1 MPKGIPRDSSI
12 KQAVLHRLK
21 IASGHL
27 AKVIQMVDNGD
38 YCPDVIHQSRA
49 VQKALKEADNVLLD
63 NHLKTCVADQ
73 IKNGETEESLNEILK
88 IFKNKQ

>member
-1 MPKGIPRDSSI
+1 MPKGVPRDSSI
-12 KQAVLHRLK
+12 KQTVLHRLK

-27 AKVIQMVDNGD
+27 DKVIQMVDNGD

>member
-1 MPKGIPRDSSI
+1 M
-12 KQAVLHRLK
+12 HRLK

-27 AKVIQMVDNGD
+27 AKVIQMVDSGD

-49 VQKALKEADNVLLD
+49 VQKAIKEADSVLLD

-73 IKNGETEESLNEILK
+73 IKNGETEESLKEILK

>member
-12 KQAVLHRLK
+12 KQTVLHRLK
-21 IASGHL
+21 IARGHL
-27 AKVIQMVDNGD
+27 DKVIQMADNGD
-38 YCPDVIHQSRA
+38 YCVDVIYQSRA

-73 IKNGETEESLNEILK
+73 IKNGKSEESLNEILK
-88 IFKNKQ
+88 IFRNK